1 LNPFFQAM
9 ECDVT
14 AAFYSGVPEDIL
26 SRAFKLCVTREDI
39 CTLQPR
45 GWLNDK
51 IMNFYMGLLVER
63 SKKEGYPA
71 VYAFNTFFYAK
82 LSSTGHSGVKKWTR
96 GVDIFKQDIIFVPVH
111 LRAHWTLLVV
121 DLRKKTIK
129 YFDSL
134 GQKGDHICKTI
145 LKYLEEESREK
156 RNIELIASEWT
167 LHNMGTKEI
176 PLQNNGNDC
185 GVFVCK
191 FADFISRDKPITF
204 TPEHMPYFRRKM
216 VWEIIHQQ
224 LL

>member
-1 LNPFFQAM
+1 LSPLFQAM
-9 ECDVT
+9 EREIS
-14 AAFYSGVPEDIL
+14 AAFNSGVPEDIL
-26 SRAFKLCVTREDI
+26 SRAFKLSVTREDI
-39 CTLQPR
+39 CTLQPI

-51 IMNFYMGLLVER
+51 IMNFYMNLVVER
-63 SKKEGYPA
+63 SKKEGYPT

-82 LSSTGHSGVKKWTR
+82 LSSTSYKEVKKWTQ
-96 GVDIFKQDIIFVPVH
+96 GVDIFKHDIIFVPVH
-111 LRAHWTLLVV
+111 LRSHWTLLVV

-145 LKYLEEESREK
+145 LKYLQEESREK
-156 RNIELIASEWT
+156 RRIELTAFEWT
-167 LHNMGTKEI
+167 LHSMGRQEI

-191 FADFISRDKPITF
+191 FADFISRDKPLTF
-204 TPEHMPYFRRKM
+204 TAEHMPYFRRKM